1 MLMKTAW
8 SGFLS
13 ILVWVLMKPSQ
24 PKSIHSPIC
33 VSETFESNYEYLVH
47 LVEKAGRNV
56 GVTAAT
62 VSLYFRKVSRIV
74 SVVLLALT
82 ILSVG
87 IGYEISVNNQ
97 SADPAN
103 VESLSLW
110 SQRACR
116 DALSHG
122 EFYNTTP
129 TPRQVQVLMVA
140 PANDS
145 VTDGYNCKAKVW
157 IGFKKKPKTT
167 IAGGDNLTTSRSC
180 WRCS

>member
-47 LVEKAGRNV
+47 LVKKAGRNV

-62 VSLYFRKVSRIV
+62 VSLYSRKVSRIV

-103 VESLSLW
+103 MESLSLW
-110 SQRACR
+110 SQRACNICKSHNFGHKQR
-116 DALSHG
+116 LKRVPRSPGAWKEPTGPLGAYGALLG
-122 EFYNTTP
+122 PIPPQT
-129 TPRQVQVLMVA
+129 
-140 PANDS
+140 
-145 VTDGYNCKAKVW
+145 
-157 IGFKKKPKTT
+157 KKNKYV
-167 IAGGDNLTTSRSC
+167 
-180 WRCS
+180 